1 MKLIVFGA
9 TGMVGKRIV
18 AQALARGDEIVAF
31 GRNVDSLIDKDNR
44 SDQLTAFKGYVFSEA
59 DVAKAIGGGDA
70 VISVLGGAIDG
81 TDKSRSLGIKNII
94 RQMELKGLKRII
106 ALGGIGILNASDDHY
121 MLDTPEYPASLRAV
135 GQEHMLAYLFLQA
148 STLEWTFF
156 CPPAITDE
164 EGSRNYLTS
173 ADYPPEQCLNQVAA
187 GDLAEAMLRELGE
200 SQYQKRRVGICSR

>member
-44 SDQLTAFKGYVFSEA
+44 SDQLTAFKGYVFSET
-59 DVAKAIGGGDA
+59 DVAKAIKGGDA

-121 MLDTPEYPASLRAV
+121 MLDTPGYPASLRAV

-156 CPPAITDE
+156 CPPAIVDE

-173 ADYPPEQCLNQVAA
+173 ADYPPEHCLNQVAA
-187 GDLAEAMLRELGE
+187 GDLADSMLRELGE
-200 SQYQKRRVGICSR
+200 NQYQSAG